1 MVKHWFVLSFCSTVS
16 LHGDWIMFLSFTVV
30 TFVCDYSCTVKTFPY
45 VDDNSRIVKLDDFHR
60 RSVVM
65 TLNEAACSCVLQ

>member
-1 MVKHWFVLSFCSTVS
+1 
-16 LHGDWIMFLSFTVV
+16 MFLSFTVV